1 MCLWIQSF
9 SQSAFSKRKYRKGI
23 FIEKVTH
30 LKHKKATE
38 MALPG
43 DTLSGCK
50 AIREEKVSATI
61 YIPVKHD
68 TLAVADSDE
77 DVVAL
82 PRTKHAAKGH
92 EGIIKH
98 NTLKLAGQDAYCL
111 GLKPLNE
118 KIHRQT
124 LQQELTTSSV
134 VMKKMPD
141 DETMMGAFMNGLFE
155 GFKSFFLFCVLI
167 IMVSALMVAVLAVAT
182 YPVASLS
189 WGVALGVSIYAL
201 LGIVVSVAIL
211 TDRDYGR
218 FMGVLKIIFWSIS
231 AFLVFFGGAVV

>member
-1 MCLWIQSF
+1 
-9 SQSAFSKRKYRKGI
+9 
-23 FIEKVTH
+23 
-30 LKHKKATE
+30 
-38 MALPG
+38 MASPG
-43 DTLSGCK
+43 DILSGCK
-50 AIREEKVSATI
+50 TIREEKVSADI

-68 TLAVADSDE
+68 TLAVADSHE

-82 PRTKHAAKGH
+82 PRTKHAAKGY

-98 NTLKLAGQDAYCL
+98 NTLKLAGQDAYCS
-111 GLKPLNE
+111 GSKPLNE
-118 KIHRQT
+118 KIHQQT
-124 LQQELTTSSV
+124 LQQELKISSV

-141 DETMMGAFMNGLFE
+141 ETMMGAFVNGLFD

-167 IMVSALMVAVLAVAT
+167 IMVSALTVAVLAVAT

-211 TDRDYGR
+211 TDRDYSR
-218 FMGVLKIIFWSIS
+218 FMRVLKIIFWSIS
-231 AFLVFFGGAVV
+231 AVLVFFGGAVV